1 LSIKAASIKIY
12 TGREERKIQIQR
24 ILGLTQLV
32 HLNKMFPVAS
42 SVLMDS
48 QTLKKARELG
58 ILVVK
63 IERPF
68 DQILKIRSIYQGAD
82 NVVGKD
88 IKLDQ
93 LDARIIYN
101 MGNESFSEVIYDLV
115 NQNIENKNA
124 NKI

>member
-1 LSIKAASIKIY
+1 MSIKAASIKIY

-101 MGNESFSEVIYDLV
+101 MVNESFSEVIYDLV